1 MSKKWRSGPQRYL
14 GARPIYEKD
23 WPKLIEAMFQDG
35 LVAITSRGGILWYHG
50 GYIVQKNSVRAVW
63 GLSKTQMTRLND
75 YIYVNDP
82 FLKLYEKSEEVEY
95 ELDGTEDDEN
105 TGSSLRMF

>member
-1 MSKKWRSGPQRYL
+1 MSKRWRSGPKRYL

-23 WPKLIEAMFQDG
+23 WPKLIQAMYQDG
-35 LVAITSRGGILWYHG
+35 LIAITSRGGILWYHG

-63 GLSKTQMTRLND
+63 GLSKAQMTRLND

-82 FLKLYEKSEEVEY
+82 FLKLYE
-95 ELDGTEDDEN
+95 EDVDE
-105 TGSSLRMF
+105 TSA